1 MRWFHKRQNIINDE
15 VWPDVFKEPVD
26 KINKVRGLIF
36 YPDERFN
43 PETIDQCEQ
52 YIKTIATSNFSLNI
66 NDGDTTD
73 RFISRIADVLLHEM
87 IDVVFISEFYTVSK
101 NAIIE
106 EAARE
111 VDSNPEAFPVRD
123 EVIRRL
129 NDMKDR
135 VIKVKNNR
143 GDFIA
148 DLEGYADNF
157 SKEIAEIYVEALEN
171 VLYSPLNNQ
180 KKEYIKEAINIV
192 FMSYCKFFD
201 PLVSKQMRIT
211 INSLDAIIGEI
222 NSLNDIANKK
232 IAEYNKKEVE
242 L

>member
-1 MRWFHKRQNIINDE
+1 MRWFHKRQNIMNDE

-52 YIKTIATSNFSLNI
+52 YIKTIATSNFNLNI

-135 VIKVKNNR
+135 VIKVKTTEVILSLTWK
-143 GDFIA
+143 GMPIIF
-148 DLEGYADNF
+148 
-157 SKEIAEIYVEALEN
+157 
-171 VLYSPLNNQ
+171 Q
-180 KKEYIKEAINIV
+180 KSLQEY
-192 FMSYCKFFD
+192 
-201 PLVSKQMRIT
+201 T
-211 INSLDAIIGEI
+211 
-222 NSLNDIANKK
+222 
-232 IAEYNKKEVE
+232 
-242 L
+242 